1 MLQIGTPQDFIELD
15 VPELAGGGF
24 GNDIMHRRC
33 HALAVD
39 GVEFPHL
46 SQYDRAQLVEIY
58 TDHRSILSGRALSA
72 SAPKGKSTG

>member
-1 MLQIGTPQDFIELD
+1 
-15 VPELAGGGF
+15 
-24 GNDIMHRRC
+24 MHRRC

-39 GVEFPHL
+39 GVEFSHL
-46 SQYDRAQLVEIY
+46 PQYDRAQLVEIY